1 MTRVLNIT
9 KVQET
14 HLWYLLTASG
24 NEDSHA
30 LSANVSSL
38 CGEAVDRMKAMYAYA
53 PQYTLHDDRHLLR
66 TTELMGLVLGDVA
79 THLNDVELSLLI
91 LAAFFHDQ
99 GMVMSAD
106 EYHKLEGDEKFQLFR
121 DNWRVEHP
129 NHKELTAQL
138 CSSNCSE
145 ERKATVASQIAE
157 LDAAMFT
164 DYIRETHGPRVAE
177 FLRSTYFNDKRLEI
191 QAVNLAPFLAKLCES
206 HTLPAEALTSQ
217 AGFHCDEQI
226 GAYTVNMPFLAMVLR
241 LADILDFD
249 RDRTPE
255 ALLKSIHFS
264 SPVSLFEWEKHRS
277 VEGWQIS
284 PDLIRFTIRC
294 KHPAY
299 EAAARQYMDWIDAE
313 LAASREICR
322 MQPRD
327 IKGYDLSLPTH
338 VDRSRIQ
345 PLDDAYQFHNL
356 EFSLSRDE
364 IVRLLMTDKLYGR
377 ENLCI
382 RELLQN
388 SLDAIRYRKALFS
401 ESKIPWN
408 DGGVAFRHY
417 INDDGYEVLE
427 CSDNGSGMDED
438 IIKNFFVRAGRSF
451 YRSPY
456 FERERNRLK
465 ASGNDFDPCSK
476 FGIGFMSCFMLGDR
490 ITIATRRDYGY
501 GREVGPPI
509 MAEIQG
515 LSGLV
520 VVKKGDSK
528 QPIGTT
534 ISIVSRQKPS
544 FLDAWTDKV
553 WLCRT
558 LKGYA
563 LATEFPISAQCDVPE
578 LKETL
583 TIPPSVEIIP
593 TVLERARIN
602 NIISFHQNLS
612 EVTPNLCGFARE
624 TFLTD
629 DCGIPC
635 LSNSEAA
642 WNAVKDASRKTW
654 RLHFHNSDRKVEN
667 HSDDKGIPVC
677 LDGILVA
684 GPPGRPSFHKDARSL
699 GWRNSGIYSH
709 PSALV
714 DARGEL
720 KPEITPGRVPP
731 ERMGSQMPPSWRR
744 LSDVFKQGLGLLW
757 EQFTNYISK
766 GMAPV
771 TFWKLTV
778 IHDIS
783 VSWIPSNTLWGLL
796 SVSVFREGH
805 CTEWHMVRELG
816 ELSFCEDSE
825 KPLLLQDK
833 RGLVIGPDTD
843 LDNWEKKGEESPNL
857 SWAMNSIVL
866 LMSCLDIREDSI
878 FLSPLAPSNPVPLA
892 QYANS
897 QVIGINMFYIQYV
910 GNASNALAVQTPF
923 PTANRNHPLAQISLQ
938 SRHAH
943 APSDLQS
950 FAMSFVACISEA
962 LSPRKEN
969 VSLDKP
975 SYWQKRVG
983 HLYFSVQWSQVDESL
998 RPPYRLWTKDKG
1010 WFSFNEEDFGHW
1022 RDSDA
1027 QAN

>member
-14 HLWYLLTASG
+14 HLWSLLAARE
-24 NEDSHA
+24 NEESRV
-30 LSANVSSL
+30 LSVNVITL
-38 CGEAVDRMKAMYAYA
+38 CDEAVNRMKAMYAYA

-79 THLNDVELSLLI
+79 KKLNDVELSLLI

-106 EYHKLEGDEKFQLFR
+106 EYRRLEGDEKFQLFR

-129 NHKELTAQL
+129 NYKETTTQL
-138 CSSNCSE
+138 CSSNCSK
-145 ERKATVASQIAE
+145 ERKVTVASQIAE

-164 DYIRETHGPRVAE
+164 DYIRETHGNRVTE
-177 FLRSTYFNDKRLEI
+177 FIRSVYANDKRLEI
-191 QAVNLAPFLAKLCES
+191 QAINLAPFLAKMCKS
-206 HTLPAEALTSQ
+206 HTLPTEALTSQ

-226 GAYTVNMPFLAMVLR
+226 GTYTVNLPFLAMVLR

-264 SPVSLFEWEKHRS
+264 STVSLFEWEKHRS

-284 PDLIRFTIRC
+284 SDLIRFTIRC

-299 EAAARQYMDWIDAE
+299 EAAARQYMDWVDAE

-327 IKGYDLSLPTH
+327 IKGYELSLPTH

-364 IVRLLMTDKLYGR
+364 VVHLLMTDKLYGR

-401 ESKIPWN
+401 EAKIPWN

-417 INDDGYEVLE
+417 VNDDGYEVLE

-490 ITIATRRDYGY
+490 ITITTRRDYGY

-509 MAEIQG
+509 IAEIQG

-520 VVKKGDSK
+520 VVKKGDSM

-534 ISIVSRQKPS
+534 ISIVTRQKPS

-583 TIPPSVEIIP
+583 TIPPIIEP
-593 TVLERARIN
+593 ALTPMEKGHVQQCVSL
-602 NIISFHQNLS
+602 FQDLS
-612 EVTPNLCGFARE
+612 KVTPNLSGFAKE
-624 TFLTD
+624 SFLVD
-629 DCGIPC
+629 ENGIPC
-635 LSNSEAA
+635 VSNDEAGWSA
-642 WNAVKDASRKTW
+642 GLQMSRKTW
-654 RLHFHNSDRKVEN
+654 RVVFHSSELTVGKHFNGE
-667 HSDDKGIPVC
+667 GIPVC
-677 LDGILVA
+677 MDGILVA
-684 GPPGRPSFHKDARSL
+684 GKPGRPSFRSDTQIL
-699 GWRNSGIYSH
+699 GWRNSKIYS
-709 PSALV
+709 PCPALIDV
-714 DARGEL
+714 RGKL
-720 KPEITPGRVPP
+720 KPEITPGRIPP
-731 ERMGSQMPPSWRR
+731 ENMGIDLPPGWKQ
-744 LSDVFKQGLGLLW
+744 LSETFQQGLGLLW
-757 EQFTNYISK
+757 EQYLNYVRK
-766 GMAPV
+766 GMAPD
-771 TFWKLTV
+771 TFWKLSV
-778 IHDIS
+778 IHVIK
-783 VSWIPSNTLWGLL
+783 VSWIPSNTLWELL
-796 SVSVFREGH
+796 SISLFREGH
-805 CTEWHMVRELG
+805 NTEWSMVRELG

-825 KPLLLQDK
+825 MPLLLQDK

-843 LDNWEKKGEESPNL
+843 LDNWEKDGEESPHL

-866 LMSCLDIREDSI
+866 LMCCLDIREGCI
-878 FLSPLAPSNPVPLA
+878 FLSPLAPSNAMPLA

-897 QVIGINMFYIQYV
+897 QVVGINMFFIQYV
-910 GNASNALAVQTPF
+910 GNASDALAVQTPF
-923 PTANRNHPLAQISLQ
+923 PTANRNHPLAQISFQ

-962 LSPRKEN
+962 ISPRDVN

-975 SYWQKRVG
+975 GYWQKRVG

-998 RPPYRLWTKDKG
+998 RPPYRLWSKEKG
-1010 WFSFNEEDFGHW
+1010 WFSFNEEEFTFW
-1022 RDSDA
+1022 KNSDA
-1027 QAN
+1027 NAD

>member
-1 MTRVLNIT
+1 MTRVLNIAN
-9 KVQET
+9 VQET
-14 HLWYLLTASG
+14 RLWSLLAARG
-24 NEDSHA
+24 NEESRV
-30 LSANVSSL
+30 LSVNVAIL
-38 CGEAVDRMKAMYAYA
+38 CDEAVDRMKAMYSYA
-53 PQYTLHDDRHLLR
+53 QQYTLHDDRHLVR
-66 TTELMGLVLGDVA
+66 TTELMGLVLGEVA
-79 THLNDVELSLLI
+79 THLNNVELSLLI

-106 EYHKLEGDEKFQLFR
+106 EYHKLDGDEKFQLFR

-129 NHKELTAQL
+129 NYKESTAQL
-138 CSSNCSE
+138 SSPNCSE
-145 ERKATVASQIAE
+145 DRKVTVASQIAE

-164 DYIRETHGPRVAE
+164 DYIRETHGNRVIG
-177 FLRSTYFNDKRLEI
+177 FIRSTYATDKRLEI
-191 QAVNLAPFLAKLCES
+191 QAVNLAPFLAKMCES
-206 HTLPAEALTSQ
+206 HTLPTEALSSQ

-226 GAYTVNMPFLAMVLR
+226 GTYTVNLPFLAMVLR

-249 RDRTPE
+249 RDRTPD

-284 PDLIRFTIRC
+284 PNLIRFTIRC

-408 DGGVAFRHY
+408 DGTVAFRHY

-490 ITIATRRDYGY
+490 ITITTRRDYGY

-509 MAEIQG
+509 IAEIQG

-520 VVKKGDSK
+520 VVKKGDLK

-544 FLDAWTDKV
+544 FLDTWTDKV

-563 LATEFPISAQCDVPE
+563 LATEFPISARCDVPE

-602 NIISFHQNLS
+602 NVISFHQNLS

-624 TFLTD
+624 TFLVD
-629 DCGIPC
+629 DGGIPC
-635 LSNSEAA
+635 LSNSEAE
-642 WNAVKDASRKTW
+642 WCAVQDASRKSW
-654 RLHFHNSDRKVEN
+654 RLCFHNSDRKLKDRNEGM
-667 HSDDKGIPVC
+667 GIPIC

-699 GWRNSGIYSH
+699 GCRNSHVYSH
-709 PSALV
+709 PSALI

-731 ERMGSQMPPSWRR
+731 EYGMNKPPGWQR
-744 LSDVFKQGLGLLW
+744 LSDFFSQGLGLLW
-757 EQFTNYISK
+757 AQFAHYMCK
-766 GMAPV
+766 GMTAE
-771 TFWKLTV
+771 TFWRLSV

-783 VSWIPSNTLWGLL
+783 VGWIPSNTLWELL
-796 SVSVFREGH
+796 SVSLFKAGH
-805 CTEWHMVRELG
+805 NTEWCMVRELG

-825 KPLLLQDK
+825 RPLLLEDK

-843 LDNWEKKGEESPNL
+843 LDNWEKEGEERPHL
-857 SWAMNSIVL
+857 SWTMNSIVL
-866 LMSCLDIREDSI
+866 LMSCLDIRENSI
-878 FLSPLAPSNPVPLA
+878 SLSLLAPTNHMPLAK
-892 QYANS
+892 YANS

-910 GNASNALAVQTPF
+910 GNASDALAVQTPF

-950 FAMSFVACISEA
+950 FAKSFVACISET

-975 SYWQKRVG
+975 NYWQKRIG

-998 RPPYRLWTKDKG
+998 RPPYRLWSKEKG
-1010 WFSFNEEDFGHW
+1010 WFSFNEGDFEYW
-1022 RDSDA
+1022 KNSDA
-1027 QAN
+1027 RVD